1 MSKYIYPA
9 VFTPEKNGA
18 FSVAFPDIGGCFT
31 SGDDLQDAF
40 DMASDALALM
50 LYHFEQEKMDIPA
63 ASDLRKIK
71 TGKDEFVSLV
81 SCDTIEYQKM
91 SNNKAVKKT
100 LTVKEWINE
109 AAMKKNINFS
119 QVLEKALLQELSL
132 SA

>member
-9 VFTPEKNGA
+9 VFTPEENGA

-50 LYHFEQEKMDIPA
+50 LYHFEQEKMDIPV
-63 ASDLRKIK
+63 ASDLKKIK

-91 SNNKAVKKT
+91 NNNKAVKKT